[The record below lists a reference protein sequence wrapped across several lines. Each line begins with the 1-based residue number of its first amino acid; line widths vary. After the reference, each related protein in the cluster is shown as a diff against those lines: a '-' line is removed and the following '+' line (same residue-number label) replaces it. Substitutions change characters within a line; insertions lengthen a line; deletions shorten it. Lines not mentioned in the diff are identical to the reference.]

1 MEGCCPRAAKCAQRG
16 VFSQKGSHMERK
28 ILRSLQ
34 FSILVFQEHWVSEVQ
49 EQQRIDS
56 ILRVLGTDP
65 AVETGV
71 P

>member
-1 MEGCCPRAAKCAQRG
+1 MHSEVCFHKRVPIWTQNDP
-16 VFSQKGSHMERK
+16 K

-34 FSILVFQEHWVSEVQ
+34 LSMLVFQEHWVSGVQ